1 MMRVLRKSLRDNR
14 RGWIGWA
21 IALAAVAAMYA
32 NFWPTIGKNPQMEEA
47 IKAYPQALKEALHME
62 DLSRPETYLGSTVFG
77 LLIPILLAIMAISAG
92 VKAIAGDEESG
103 TLDLIAAQPVSR
115 VSLALQRFG
124 AIVVAVVVLSAIV
137 GLTITGL
144 RGPAQYP
151 EVAAGNIAATAFQLA
166 LFGMLFGALAYAV
179 GAWTGRK
186 AVALAVGAGA
196 AVLGYLANSFLPQI
210 EGLKWTQKLSPFYWY
225 LGGDP
230 LTNGL
235 DWAGIGL
242 LAGVS
247 AILVA
252 LGTWRFAQ
260 RDIAV

>member
-1 MMRVLRKSLRDNR
+1 MMRVLTKSLRDNR

-21 IALAAVAAMYA
+21 AALAAVSAMYGS
-32 NFWPTIGKNPQMEEA
+32 FYPTIGNNPQMQQA
-47 IKAYPQALKEALHME
+47 IEAYPPALREALHME

-77 LLIPILLAIMAISAG
+77 LLVPILLAVMAISAG
-92 VKAIAGDEESG
+92 MKAIAGDEEAG
-103 TLDLIAAQPVSR
+103 TLDLVAAQPVGR

-124 AIVVAVVVLSAIV
+124 AIIVAVVVVAVAV

-144 RGPAQYP
+144 RGPAQFP
-151 EVAAGNIAATAFQLA
+151 EVSVGNIAATVFQLG
-166 LFGMLFGALAYAV
+166 LFGMLFAALTYAV

-186 AVALAVGAGA
+186 AVTLAVGAA
-196 AVLGYLANSFLPQI
+196 VAVLGYLGNSFLPQI
-210 EGLKWTQKLSPFYWY
+210 EGLKWTQEVSPFYWY
-225 LGGDP
+225 LGGQP
-230 LTNGL
+230 LVNGL

-247 AILVA
+247 AVLVA
-252 LGTWRFAQ
+252 LGTWRFSR

>member
-1 MMRVLRKSLRDNR
+1 MRVLRKSLRDNR

-62 DLSRPETYLGSTVFG
+62 DLTRPETYLGATVFG
-77 LLIPILLAIMAISAG
+77 LLVPILLAIMAISAG
-92 VKAIAGDEESG
+92 MKAIAGDEEAG

-115 VSLALQRFG
+115 TSLALQRFG
-124 AIVVAVVVLSAIV
+124 AIAVAVAVLAAIV
-137 GLTITGL
+137 GLTIIGL
-144 RGPAQYP
+144 RGPAQFA
-151 EVAAGNIAATAFQLA
+151 EVSAGNIAATAFQLA
-166 LFGMLFGALAYAV
+166 LFGLLFGALAFAV

-186 AVALAVGAGA
+186 AVALAVGAGV
-196 AVLGYLANSFLPQI
+196 AVLGYLANSFLPQV
-210 EGLKWTQKLSPFYWY
+210 ESLKWTQKLSPFHWY

-242 LAGVS
+242 LAGLS

-252 LGTWRFAQ
+252 LGTWRFTR